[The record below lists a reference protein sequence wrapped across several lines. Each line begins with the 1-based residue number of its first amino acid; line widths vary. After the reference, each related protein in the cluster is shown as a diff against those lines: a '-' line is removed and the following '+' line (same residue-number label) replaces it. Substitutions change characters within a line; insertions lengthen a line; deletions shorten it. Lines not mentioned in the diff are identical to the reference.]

1 MEITVGY
8 DSDIPKAMELMKRIC
23 AGNML
28 TLNTMENKVF
38 VKGYSADGVI
48 LKTTVWTKNLNDSFQ
63 ACSELR
69 LDLVQYPVN
78 DQLLYRLAWAL
89 TGTIREHPQNLDE
102 AILIY
107 LKLQFV

>member
-1 MEITVGY
+1 MTCRRRH
-8 DSDIPKAMELMKRIC
+8 DSGGKIRGSC
-23 AGNML
+23 A
-28 TLNTMENKVF
+28 K
-38 VKGYSADGVI
+38 
-48 LKTTVWTKNLNDSFQ
+48 
-63 ACSELR
+63 LR